1 MAEKDEEIK
10 KLLEKF
16 ERELK
21 LANEALSM
29 SFREQKELL
38 IREFE
43 KQKLIEKEEY
53 ISRQRSHFA

>member
-1 MAEKDEEIK
+1 LAEKDEEIK

-21 LANEALSM
+21 LANEALSL
-29 SFREQKELL
+29 SFREQKELI

-43 KQKLIEKEEY
+43 KQK
-53 ISRQRSHFA
+53 